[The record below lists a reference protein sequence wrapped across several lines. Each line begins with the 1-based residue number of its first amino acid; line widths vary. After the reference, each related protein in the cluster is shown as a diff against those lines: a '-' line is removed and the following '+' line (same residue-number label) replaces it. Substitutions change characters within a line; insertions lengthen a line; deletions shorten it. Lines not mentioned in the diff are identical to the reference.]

1 MLIVNQNMQIAQNIK
16 LKVTYSLYLNYYPI
30 MEQLSNFQSISS
42 FSEDVYK
49 IDKMK
54 HIFAT
59 KYLMKGLW
67 LLVISLNEK
76 GYNKKLLNCFVK

>member
-1 MLIVNQNMQIAQNIK
+1 
-16 LKVTYSLYLNYYPI
+16 

-49 IDKMK
+49 IDQIK
-54 HIFAT
+54 HICAT
-59 KYLMKGLW
+59 KYLMKGIL
-67 LLVISLNEK
+67 LLVTSLNEK

>member
-1 MLIVNQNMQIAQNIK
+1 
-16 LKVTYSLYLNYYPI
+16 

-54 HIFAT
+54 NIFAT
-59 KYLMKGLW
+59 KYLMKCILF
-67 LLVISLNEK
+67 LVISLNEK
-76 GYNKKLLNCFVK
+76 GYNKKLLNCFVIHSV

>member
-1 MLIVNQNMQIAQNIK
+1 
-16 LKVTYSLYLNYYPI
+16 
-30 MEQLSNFQSISS
+30 MEQLSSFQSISS

-49 IDKMK
+49 IDEMK

-59 KYLMKGLW
+59 KYLMKGIL

-76 GYNKKLLNCFVK
+76 GYNKKLLFCNIQCLEKCGTNFENGFLT